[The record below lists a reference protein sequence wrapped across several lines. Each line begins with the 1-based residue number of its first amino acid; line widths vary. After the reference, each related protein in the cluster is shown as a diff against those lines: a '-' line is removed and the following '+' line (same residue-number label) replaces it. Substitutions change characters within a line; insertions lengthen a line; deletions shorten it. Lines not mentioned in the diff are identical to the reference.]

1 MSTAG
6 LTFPA
11 VATIVSAV
19 VSLSTALAARLL
31 SRVPAW
37 RGFRPLGWVAA
48 TAAAVA
54 ISDFPATLPA
64 PDAVQVWS
72 TRLVFFW
79 SALHLLAWHLYVSAW
94 ARRAL
99 GRWERRALAAVPVAA
114 LAALVP
120 GAVFGDT
127 LVPRAVPWLG
137 VVYRD
142 PVTAPTAAPLVGIQV
157 VVLAWLLARVARL
170 GRRGSWPRLHL
181 ACVVWIA
188 LVGLH
193 DAVTLAQVGIG
204 ATDPYLT
211 DLVFV
216 GPMTVFGIM
225 ALQRIIRSDAELRR
239 LNAGLETAVLARTQ
253 ALERSQA
260 ALARAERQAALGQFS
275 AGIAHQINNPAAVLA
290 ANLACV
296 ARDLADDPREDVR
309 ECLDD
314 CRAAVDRIAA
324 LVRQLMAAGRAGR
337 SPSTPL
343 FPVTVAEAV
352 AEAVGRARSLAPE
365 GVALSAEVPPELRA
379 LAHEEPVVQALSHL
393 LLNGV
398 EAVPGGRVGRVA
410 VTAAVTGDR
419 VAIVVQDD
427 GEGMSP
433 DALARAF
440 EPFFSTRPANLGLGL
455 PVSRALVESMQG
467 TLRLE
472 SVQGRGTRATIELRR
487 AEAAARTPPATPA
500 RFPVA

>member
-19 VSLSTALAARLL
+19 VSAGTAIAALLL

-37 RGFRPLGWVAA
+37 RDFRALGWVAIS
-48 TAAAVA
+48 AALIAL
-54 ISDFPATLPA
+54 SDFPATLPA
-64 PDAVQVWS
+64 PDEIQIWS
-72 TRLVFFW
+72 SRLVFYW
-79 SALHLLAWHLYVSAW
+79 TSVHLLAWHLYVSAW
-94 ARRAL
+94 ARRPLTPRERVAL
-99 GRWERRALAAVPVAA
+99 RVLLAAG

-142 PVTAPTAAPLVGIQV
+142 PGTTAAALPLVGIQV
-157 VVLAWLLARVARL
+157 LFLAWLVARVVRL
-170 GRRGSWPRLHL
+170 RSAGPWPRVHL
-181 ACVVWIA
+181 ASTLWIA
-188 LVGLH
+188 AVGLH
-193 DAVTLAQVGIG
+193 DFLTVEHIG
-204 ATDPYLT
+204 FGDTDPYLT

-225 ALQRIIRSDAELRR
+225 ALQRIIRSDAELRT

-296 ARDLADDPREDVR
+296 ARDLADDPREDLR
-309 ECLDD
+309 ECLAD

-324 LVRQLMAAGRAGR
+324 LVRQLVAAGRAGR

-352 AEAVGRARSLAPE
+352 AEAVGRARALAPA
-365 GVALSAEVPPELRA
+365 GVALSAEVAPGLRA

-393 LLNGV
+393 LVNGL
-398 EAVPGGRVGRVA
+398 EAVPGGRAGRVV

-427 GEGMSP
+427 GEGMSK

-472 SVQGRGTRATIELRR
+472 SAPGRGTRATIELRR
-487 AEAAARTPPATPA
+487 AESEARTPPVAPP
-500 RFPVA
+500 RIPV